1 MKVYFRTDFNNKVG
15 IGHLSRIY
23 NLYLELKK
31 IFTCKVII
39 DKKQKNLP
47 FFKNSED
54 LIYLYDKDK
63 FKNEKAD
70 ASLFIKKSLSDKKN
84 IIIVDDYRFGVI
96 WEKKISKH
104 AKKII
109 AIDDYI
115 QKKHHVDILINTKPE
130 LLNID
135 LVTLEKIKKCN
146 KSGAELLLGPKYSIT
161 NNFFNN
167 RVEVKN
173 KKKINITFYNGG
185 AGDILIYKKI
195 IKLILENQKNII
207 INLIC
212 GPFAKNVNSII
223 SRYKKIKN
231 VKIINNNDD
240 FHKTL
245 INTSLFIGSC
255 GLISFETAKINLPS
269 ILIVMN
275 KNQVINKNT
284 LEEIGH
290 YFVLKKEDIKNTK
303 KFYDLSILCL
313 KNLKRI
319 KQMMKNSKF
328 SLRNDGKKLII
339 ESILKK

>member
-15 IGHLSRIY
+15 IGHLSRTY

-70 ASLFIKKSLSDKKN
+70 ASLFIKKNLTDKKN
-84 IIIVDDYRFGVI
+84 IVIVDDYRFGEI

-109 AIDDYI
+109 AIDDFI
-115 QKKHHVDILINTKPE
+115 QKKHHADILINTKPE
-130 LLNID
+130 LGNID
-135 LVTLEKIKKCN
+135 LVALNKIKKYN
-146 KSGAELLLGPKYSIT
+146 KIGAKLLLGPKYSIT
-161 NNFFNN
+161 NNFFNSKIK
-167 RVEVKN
+167 VKN

-185 AGDILIYKKI
+185 SGDIQIYKKI
-195 IKLILENQKNII
+195 IKLILKNQKNII

-212 GPFAKNVNSII
+212 GPFAKNVDSII
-223 SRYKKIKN
+223 LKYKKIKN
-231 VKIINNNDD
+231 IKIINNNND
-240 FHKTL
+240 FYKTL

-255 GLISFETAKINLPS
+255 GLIAFETAKINLPS
-269 ILIVMN
+269 ILIVMY
-275 KNQVINKNT
+275 KNQAINEGT

-290 YFVLKKEDIKNTK
+290 YFVLRKKDIENTQ
-303 KFYDLSILCL
+303 KFYDLSMLCL
-313 KNLKRI
+313 RNYKKI
-319 KQMMKNSKF
+319 KQIMKQSKF
-328 SLRNDGKKLII
+328 YLGNDGKKLII
-339 ESILKK
+339 KSILKK